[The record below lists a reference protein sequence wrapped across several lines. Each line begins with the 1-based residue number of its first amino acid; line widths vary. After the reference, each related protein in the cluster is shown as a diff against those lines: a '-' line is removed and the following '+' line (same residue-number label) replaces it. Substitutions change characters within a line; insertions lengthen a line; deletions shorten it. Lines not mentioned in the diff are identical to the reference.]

1 MSTADVA
8 VMEQADKAVD
18 KGDLLGLRDCIADQ
32 NFLGEFLVEQRPWKK
47 ACLAER
53 ILETTRL
60 GLTTDEAFCRL

>member
-8 VMEQADKAVD
+8 VMEPADKAVD
-18 KGDLLGLRDCIADQ
+18 KGDLLGLSDRIADQ
-32 NFLGEFLVEQRPWKK
+32 NFLGEFLVEQRLWKK

-60 GLTTDEAFCRL
+60 QTALYFASQS